1 MKEFDNFFERNSI
14 TPSDKN
20 IFDKFSNFKENKDN
34 KDDCSTQFQDFSNAF
49 KEFKIP
55 EYQHYPN
62 SSSENLFSYHEIQ
75 TFSELE
81 NEEKN
86 SELLINSH
94 ENTQNESFWRLDYP
108 INDTFESG
116 GTSMEIKLN
125 SNPSIEFGKLSEGII
140 NQIENKNEQA
150 DNSRN
155 NKFIGKKKKLFK
167 VIYPI
172 DFNIF
177 HRGEFGKYPRNLINS
192 ILNKNRKYIKF
203 VISDNEK
210 NLQKIPSNKNE
221 TRKNNSDNIRKKI
234 KARFIKKLKNTIND
248 RLKIA
253 KSKKYFQLLPQKF
266 ISNVSRKENR
276 GVLELT
282 FKDIFS
288 KKFYDEEN
296 KDKADIK
303 KYNDNISVLHYLDHH
318 KDISE
323 KSNYVVFKNMK
334 YYQIYEEYIN
344 SREFEIEIINLKRD
358 KENSKYIENY
368 IKLAYDLNDFFYQ

>member
-1 MKEFDNFFERNSI
+1 
-14 TPSDKN
+14 
-20 IFDKFSNFKENKDN
+20 
-34 KDDCSTQFQDFSNAF
+34 
-49 KEFKIP
+49 
-55 EYQHYPN
+55 
-62 SSSENLFSYHEIQ
+62 
-75 TFSELE
+75 
-81 NEEKN
+81 
-86 SELLINSH
+86 
-94 ENTQNESFWRLDYP
+94 LDYP

-125 SNPSIEFGKLSEGII
+125 SNPSIEFNKFSEEII

-150 DNSRN
+150 DISRN
-155 NKFIGKKKKLFK
+155 NKFIGKKRKLFK
-167 VIYPI
+167 VIYQI

-203 VISDNEK
+203 VISENEK
-210 NLQKIPSNKNE
+210 NLQKMPGNKNE

-276 GVLELT
+276 GVLELI

-296 KDKADIK
+296 RDKADIK
-303 KYNDNISVLHYLDHH
+303 KYNV
-318 KDISE
+318 
-323 KSNYVVFKNMK
+323 
-334 YYQIYEEYIN
+334 
-344 SREFEIEIINLKRD
+344 NLKRD

-368 IKLAYDLNDFFYQ
+368 IKLVYDLNDFFYQ